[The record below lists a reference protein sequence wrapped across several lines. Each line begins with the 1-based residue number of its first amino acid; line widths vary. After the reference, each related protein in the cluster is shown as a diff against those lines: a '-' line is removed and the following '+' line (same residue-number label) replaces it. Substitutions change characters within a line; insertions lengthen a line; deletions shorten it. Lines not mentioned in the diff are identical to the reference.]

1 MNMFGLSA
9 ISYDLLVR
17 YPDIAKDYLSV
28 EVASHCLIEVTAWAG
43 LTVLHYT
50 RNLHIKVLRLSE

>member
-1 MNMFGLSA
+1 MNFSMTEQEKS
-9 ISYDLLVR
+9 DL
-17 YPDIAKDYLSV
+17 
-28 EVASHCLIEVTAWAG
+28 LIEVTAWAG